1 MKDIYTV
8 LSNIKSLKTSL
19 YEGLLRGQKST
30 IEDGDE
36 LLNKAKKEL
45 STIKTYADH
54 SNHSLWQN
62 SKYGWEGRRY
72 NEGFDVKALA
82 TVLGYW
88 DKIDTMRITITKD
101 GDTNYWDIDITFYN
115 SDYRTASNDSNKW
128 EIAIIRYPVSSVK
141 TFPSLLKKY
150 VAPIF
155 DSIESLKKFMNA
167 NKVR

>member
-1 MKDIYTV
+1 MKDIYT
-8 LSNIKSLKTSL
+8 IYEGLKTSL
-19 YEGLLRGQKST
+19 YEGLLAGMDNTLAS
-30 IEDGDE
+30 GDQ
-36 LLNKAKKEL
+36 LLTKAKSEL

-62 SKYGWEGRRY
+62 SKYGWQGRRY

-82 TVLGYW
+82 AVLGYW

-115 SDYRTASNDSNKW
+115 SDYRTASNDSDKW
-128 EIAIIRYPVSSVK
+128 EMAIIRYPVSSVK
-141 TFPSLLKKY
+141 TFPTLLKKH

-155 DSIESLKKFMNA
+155 DSIESLKKFMNN